1 MGPVAILGEPA
12 LVRGWGLAGLLV
24 ADAEDPARARA
35 AWSALPADTCL
46 VILTTTAAAAL
57 RPELATTDRLVAVLP

>member
-24 ADAEDPARARA
+24 ACAAGPVEVRA

-46 VILTTTAAAAL
+46 VILTGTAAAAL
-57 RPELATTDRLVAVLP
+57 GAELAATDRLVAVLP